1 MIGQTSMTD
10 MTPYGILLY
19 VSVSQTI
26 YHETKHQFFLN
37 VIGQIKRTT
46 RLTDGS

>member
-10 MTPYGILLY
+10 MTLYGMLLY

-26 YHETKHQFFLN
+26 NHETKHQFLLY
-37 VIGQIKRTT
+37 VIEQIKRTT